1 MTADACRAWVSC
13 YCLEITPPKPPMSVL
28 FRPMMAA
35 FSAALFVL
43 PSCRSLPTA
52 EEKQS
57 AAWQL
62 QHDAFRQGAGWKK
75 DSYVNDEVVAK
86 LTPETTSMRVQ
97 LWEQRG
103 LLLHAG
109 RDVAIDFPISSGR
122 RAFPTK
128 PGSYK
133 VIDKKE
139 KHSSNLYG
147 KYVEIGTGK
156 VLNSDVDTTVDK
168 MPENAR
174 YVGSSMPYFLRL
186 TNTGLGLH
194 VGVVPGYPAS
204 HGCVRV
210 PRKIMPKVYSL
221 VPKGTP
227 VEIVKDNPSP
237 TADESQGEKKQA
249 AAKVARN

>member
-1 MTADACRAWVSC
+1 MPAT
-13 YCLEITPPKPPMSVL
+13 Y
-28 FRPMMAA
+28 RPFLATI
-35 FSAALFVL
+35 SAALLAL
-43 PSCRSLPTA
+43 PSCDTMPS
-52 EEKQS
+52 EEKKQA

-62 QHDAFRQGAGWKK
+62 QHDTFRQSEKWKK
-75 DSYVNDEVVAK
+75 NSYVNEEIVAK
-86 LTPETTSMRVQ
+86 LKPENTTLRVH

-103 LLLHAG
+103 LLLHAD

-128 PGSYK
+128 PGSYQ
-133 VIDKKE
+133 VIDKKV
-139 KHSSNLYG
+139 KHASNLYG
-147 KYVEIGTGK
+147 KYVEMETGK

-186 TNTGLGLH
+186 TNSGLGLH
-194 VGVVPGYPAS
+194 VGIVPGYPAS

-210 PRKIMPKVYSL
+210 PGKIMPKVYSL

-227 VEIVKDNPSP
+227 VEIVKDNPAP
-237 TADESQGEKKQA
+237 ATEETTPAKKKSGGQL
-249 AAKVARN
+249 ARN

>member
-1 MTADACRAWVSC
+1 
-13 YCLEITPPKPPMSVL
+13 MSVL
-28 FRPMMAA
+28 YRPLLAA
-35 FSAALFVL
+35 FSAALLVL
-43 PSCRSLPTA
+43 PSCRTLPSA

-62 QHDAFRQGAGWKK
+62 QHDAFRQSEGWKK
-75 DSYVNDEVVAK
+75 DSFINEEVVAK
-86 LTPETTSMRVQ
+86 LTPENTSMRVQ

-133 VIDKKE
+133 VIDKRE

-174 YVGSSMPYFLRL
+174 YVGSPMPYFLRL

-227 VEIVKDNPSP
+227 VEIVKDNPAPATGESP
-237 TADESQGEKKQA
+237 
-249 AAKVARN
+249 AAKKKAGGEIARN

>member
-1 MTADACRAWVSC
+1 MHAL
-13 YCLEITPPKPPMSVL
+13 Y
-28 FRPMMAA
+28 RPILAT
-35 FSAALFVL
+35 FSAALLAL
-43 PSCRSLPTA
+43 PSCETISS
-52 EEKQS
+52 EEKKQV

-62 QHDAFRQGAGWKK
+62 QHDAFRQSERWKK
-75 DSYVNDEVVAK
+75 NSYVNEEVVARLK
-86 LTPETTSMRVQ
+86 PENTSLRVH

-103 LLLHAG
+103 QLLHAG

-128 PGSYK
+128 PGSYT
-133 VIDKKE
+133 VIDKKV

-147 KYVEIGTGK
+147 KYVEIETGK

-210 PRKIMPKVYSL
+210 PGKIMPKVYSL
-221 VPKGTP
+221 VARGTP
-227 VEIVKDNPSP
+227 VEILKDNPAPVIEEVPAS
-237 TADESQGEKKQA
+237 KK
-249 AAKVARN
+249 KSGDRLARN

>member
-1 MTADACRAWVSC
+1 MPALPRYLLAT
-13 YCLEITPPKPPMSVL
+13 
-28 FRPMMAA
+28 
-35 FSAALFVL
+35 FSAALLVL
-43 PSCRSLPTA
+43 PSCNTIPSA
-52 EEKQS
+52 EKKQS

-62 QHDAFRQGAGWKK
+62 QHDTFRQGEKWKK
-75 DSYVNDEVVAK
+75 DSFVNEEVVAK
-86 LTPETTSMRVQ
+86 LTPENTTMRVQ

-103 LLLHAG
+103 LLLHA
-109 RDVAIDFPISSGR
+109 DNDIAIDFPISSGR

-133 VIDKKE
+133 VIDKKL

-147 KYVEIGTGK
+147 KYVELETGK

-194 VGVVPGYPAS
+194 VGIVPGYPAS

-210 PRKIMPKVYSL
+210 PGKIMPKVFSL

-237 TADESQGEKKQA
+237 ATEEKPASKKKSGAQ
-249 AAKVARN
+249 VARN